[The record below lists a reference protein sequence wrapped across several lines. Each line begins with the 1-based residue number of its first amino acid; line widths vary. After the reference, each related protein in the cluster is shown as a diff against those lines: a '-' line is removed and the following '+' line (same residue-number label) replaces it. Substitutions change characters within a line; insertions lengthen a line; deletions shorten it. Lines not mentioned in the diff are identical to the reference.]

1 MFKVSPFHEEYG
13 LNVVRCNMC
22 SIMLGF
28 PVPLRLYNVWGR
40 GEIRDKAE
48 ALPNSKE
55 KARVGNQESVD
66 IDDGKRRHGRRSF
79 IGRLKLEDIPLK
91 ALLMIL
97 ILGGRLFS
105 IQLILL
111 II

>member
-48 ALPNSKE
+48 AFLKSRR
-55 KARVGNQESVD
+55 AQDCESR
-66 IDDGKRRHGRRSF
+66 GHERSTMTKGDVN
-79 IGRLKLEDIPLK
+79 IVC
-91 ALLMIL
+91 
-97 ILGGRLFS
+97 
-105 IQLILL
+105 
-111 II
+111 